1 MGNSAKR
8 TEPFN
13 RHYVKPYRGVYEL
26 FVQSTPREA
35 ILRQLA
41 DYGRLIILD

>member
-1 MGNSAKR
+1 VFMSYLCNPR
-8 TEPFN
+8 
-13 RHYVKPYRGVYEL
+13 
-26 FVQSTPREA
+26 PREA